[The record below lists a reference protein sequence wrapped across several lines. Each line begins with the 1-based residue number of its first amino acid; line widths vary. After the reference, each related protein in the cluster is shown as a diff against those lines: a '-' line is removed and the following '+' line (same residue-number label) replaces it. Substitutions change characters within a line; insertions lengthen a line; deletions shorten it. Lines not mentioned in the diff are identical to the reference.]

1 MSCISKGIMKNAS
14 TDRPR
19 YCPANRRERPW
30 PAWAVRAAGGLCW
43 PRRWLPVTQARE
55 QEVRGT
61 REALGSFA
69 SHVPPAVKDWESKD
83 AKFTVK
89 TALGALGSCVFSSP
103 HFPKGRQLYNEN
115 CSARFH
121 PSPHS
126 QPLLETEPL
135 CRAELLCRR
144 KGCGYFWKP
153 NRRC

>member
-1 MSCISKGIMKNAS
+1 M
-14 TDRPR
+14 
-19 YCPANRRERPW
+19 
-30 PAWAVRAAGGLCW
+30 
-43 PRRWLPVTQARE
+43 
-55 QEVRGT
+55 RGT

-69 SHVPPAVKDWESKD
+69 SPVPPAVKDSESKD